1 MSIDRASLLAYQRRW
16 QAVDAVKQAEQQA
29 ATVAERWQR
38 LNALL
43 RLAGSLGLQSP
54 DDRPISDPAQQRW
67 NHLRALYLGK
77 REESLS

>member
-29 ATVAERWQR
+29 ATIAERWQR

-54 DDRPISDPAQQRW
+54 DDRPISDPVQQRW
-67 NHLRALYLGK
+67 NHLRALYLGE

>member
-16 QAVDAVKQAEQQA
+16 QAVDEVRQAEQQA
-29 ATVAERWQR
+29 ATIAEHWQR

-54 DDRPISDPAQQRW
+54 EPHPMSDPAQQRW
-67 NHLRALYLGK
+67 NYLRALYLGE

>member
-16 QAVDAVKQAEQQA
+16 QAVNEVRQAEQQA
-29 ATVAERWQR
+29 ATIAERWQR

-54 DDRPISDPAQQRW
+54 EPHPMNDPAQQRW
-67 NHLRALYLGK
+67 NHLRALYLGE